1 MTSSQAP
8 ELTGFDELFIE
19 FAHDLRF
26 HGMVIGSDDVIT
38 YLSAISV
45 LNASDIM
52 DVYWSGRIT
61 LVRKK
66 DNIPLYNKRFQA
78 FFLDISDNE
87 PDARKVKLKSSANAG
102 ATLEVPNV
110 EQGLPSEVI
119 EDETRLGYM
128 ASAADI
134 SRHKAFA
141 DCTDEELNRFRKL
154 ISMLKV
160 SPPKRRTYRTQ
171 STPKGK
177 VLDMRRMA
185 RETMRSLGEPKDLT
199 YIKRKE
205 KLRSIVFILDVS
217 GSMADYSRNLL
228 QLAYSARRANTK
240 VEVFCFGTR
249 LTRITKSID
258 KRTPDE
264 AMRLAGESVLDWDGG
279 TRIGDAITTF
289 VKESRRSRLGR
300 GAIVV
305 ICSDGL
311 DQGEPQVLDKS
322 MQTLSRLAHKVVW
335 VNPHKGDNED
345 YKPNT
350 IGMIIAD
357 PYIDK
362 IYSGHNYKS
371 LEEFA
376 LELSRMGE
384 IDEVQCFIGC
394 TW

>member
-45 LNASDIM
+45 LDASDIM
-52 DVYWSGRIT
+52 DVYWSGRIA

-110 EQGLPSEVI
+110 EQGLPGEVI

-141 DCTDEELNRFRKL
+141 DCSDEELNRFRKL

-171 STPKGK
+171 TTPKGK

-185 RETMRSLGEPKDLT
+185 RETMRSLGEPTDLM

-279 TRIGDAITTF
+279 TRIGDAIAAF

-311 DQGEPQVLDKS
+311 DQGEPQALDKA
-322 MQTLSRLAHKVVW
+322 MQTLSRLAHKVIW

-345 YKPNT
+345 YVPNT
-350 IGMIIAD
+350 IGMMIAD

-376 LELSRMGE
+376 RELSRMG
-384 IDEVQCFIGC
+384 
-394 TW
+394 

>member
-45 LNASDIM
+45 LNASDIL
-52 DVYWSGRIT
+52 DVYWSGRIA

-78 FFLDISDNE
+78 FFLDISENE

-110 EQGLPSEVI
+110 EQGLPGEVI

-141 DCTDEELNRFRKL
+141 DCSDEELNRFRKL

-185 RETMRSLGEPKDLT
+185 RETMRSLGEPKDLM

-279 TRIGDAITTF
+279 TRIGDAIAAF

-311 DQGEPQVLDKS
+311 DQGEPQALDKA
-322 MQTLSRLAHKVVW
+322 MQTLSRLAHKVIW

-350 IGMIIAD
+350 IGMMIAD
-357 PYIDK
+357 PYIDR
-362 IYSGHNYKS
+362 IFSGHNYKS
-371 LEEFA
+371 IEEFA
-376 LELSRMGE
+376 RELSRMG
-384 IDEVQCFIGC
+384 
-394 TW
+394 

>member
-52 DVYWSGRIT
+52 DVYWSGRIA

-110 EQGLPSEVI
+110 EQGLPGEVI

-141 DCTDEELNRFRKL
+141 DCSDEELNRFRKL

-185 RETMRSLGEPKDLT
+185 RETMRSLGEPKDLM

-279 TRIGDAITTF
+279 TRIGDAIAAF

-311 DQGEPQVLDKS
+311 DQGEPQALDKA
-322 MQTLSRLAHKVVW
+322 MQTLSRLAYKVIW
-335 VNPHKGDNED
+335 VNPHKGDDED

-350 IGMIIAD
+350 IGMMIAD
-357 PYIDK
+357 PYIDR
-362 IYSGHNYKS
+362 IFSGHNYKS
-371 LEEFA
+371 IEEFA
-376 LELSRMGE
+376 RELSRMG
-384 IDEVQCFIGC
+384 
-394 TW
+394 

>member
-19 FAHDLRF
+19 FAQDLRF
-26 HGMVIGSDDVIT
+26 HGLVIGSDDVIT

-52 DVYWSGRIT
+52 DVYWSGRIA

-78 FFLDISDNE
+78 FFLDIGENE

-110 EQGLPSEVI
+110 EQGLPGEVI

-141 DCTDEELNRFRKL
+141 DCSDEEINRFRKL

-171 STPKGK
+171 TTPKGK
-177 VLDMRRMA
+177 ILDMRRMA
-185 RETMRSLGEPKDLT
+185 RETMRSLGEPKDLM

-279 TRIGDAITTF
+279 TRIGDAIAAF

-311 DQGEPQVLDKS
+311 DQGEPQALDKA
-322 MQTLSRLAHKVVW
+322 MQTLSRLAHKVIW

-350 IGMIIAD
+350 IGMMIAD
-357 PYIDK
+357 PYIDR
-362 IYSGHNYKS
+362 IFSGHNFKS
-371 LEEFA
+371 IEEFA
-376 LELSRMGE
+376 RELSRMG
-384 IDEVQCFIGC
+384 
-394 TW
+394 

>member
-19 FAHDLRF
+19 FAQDLRF
-26 HGMVIGSDDVIT
+26 HGLVIGSDDVIT

-45 LNASDIM
+45 LDASDIM
-52 DVYWSGRIT
+52 DVYWSGRIA

-78 FFLDISDNE
+78 FFLDIGETE

-110 EQGLPSEVI
+110 EQGLPGEVI

-141 DCTDEELNRFRKL
+141 DCSDEEINRFRKL

-160 SPPKRRTYRTQ
+160 SPPMRRTYRTQ
-171 STPKGK
+171 TTPKGK

-185 RETMRSLGEPKDLT
+185 RETMRSLGEPKDLM

-279 TRIGDAITTF
+279 TRIGDAIAAF

-311 DQGEPQVLDKS
+311 DQGEPQALDKA
-322 MQTLSRLAHKVVW
+322 MQTLSRLAHKVIW

-350 IGMIIAD
+350 IGMMIAD
-357 PYIDK
+357 PYIDR
-362 IYSGHNYKS
+362 IFSGHNYKS
-371 LEEFA
+371 IEEFA
-376 LELSRMGE
+376 KELSRMG
-384 IDEVQCFIGC
+384 
-394 TW
+394 

>member
-19 FAHDLRF
+19 FAQDLRF

-45 LNASDIM
+45 LDASDIM
-52 DVYWSGRIT
+52 DVYWSGRIA

-78 FFLDISDNE
+78 FFLDIGENE

-110 EQGLPSEVI
+110 EQGLPGEVI

-141 DCTDEELNRFRKL
+141 DCSDEEINRFRKL

-171 STPKGK
+171 TTPKGK

-185 RETMRSLGEPKDLT
+185 RETMRSLGEPKDLM

-279 TRIGDAITTF
+279 TRIGDAIAAF

-311 DQGEPQVLDKS
+311 DQGEPQALDKA
-322 MQTLSRLAHKVVW
+322 MQTLSRLAHKVIW

-350 IGMIIAD
+350 IGMMIAD
-357 PYIDK
+357 PYIDR
-362 IYSGHNYKS
+362 IFSGHNFKS
-371 LEEFA
+371 IEEFA
-376 LELSRMGE
+376 RELSRMG
-384 IDEVQCFIGC
+384 
-394 TW
+394 

>member
-45 LNASDIM
+45 LDASDIM
-52 DVYWSGRIT
+52 DVYWSGRIA

-78 FFLDISDNE
+78 FFLDISENE

-110 EQGLPSEVI
+110 EQGLPGEVI

-141 DCTDEELNRFRKL
+141 DCSDEELNRFRKL

-171 STPKGK
+171 TTPKGK

-185 RETMRSLGEPKDLT
+185 RETMRSLGEPKDLM

-279 TRIGDAITTF
+279 TRIGDAIAAF

-311 DQGEPQVLDKS
+311 DQGEPQALDKA
-322 MQTLSRLAHKVVW
+322 MQTLSRLAHKVIW

-350 IGMIIAD
+350 IGMMIAD
-357 PYIDK
+357 PYIDR
-362 IYSGHNYKS
+362 IFSGHNYKS
-371 LEEFA
+371 IEEFA
-376 LELSRMGE
+376 RELSRMG
-384 IDEVQCFIGC
+384 
-394 TW
+394 

>member
-26 HGMVIGSDDVIT
+26 HGTVIGSDDVIT

-45 LNASDIM
+45 LDAGDIM
-52 DVYWSGRIT
+52 DVYWSGRVT

-66 DNIPLYNKRFQA
+66 DNVPLYNKRFQA
-78 FFLDISDNE
+78 FFLDISENE

-110 EQGLPSEVI
+110 EQGLPGEVI

-141 DCTDEELNRFRKL
+141 ECSDDELNRFRKL

-185 RETMRSLGEPKDLT
+185 RETMRSLGEPKDLMF
-199 YIKRKE
+199 IKRKE

-279 TRIGDAITTF
+279 TRIGDAIAAF

-311 DQGEPQVLDKS
+311 DQGEPQALDKA
-322 MQTLSRLAHKVVW
+322 MQTLSRLAHKVIW

-357 PYIDK
+357 PYIDR
-362 IYSGHNYKS
+362 IFSGHNFKS
-371 LEEFA
+371 IEEFA
-376 LELSRMGE
+376 KELSRMG
-384 IDEVQCFIGC
+384 
-394 TW
+394 

>member
-19 FAHDLRF
+19 FAQDLRF
-26 HGMVIGSDDVIT
+26 HGLVIGSDDVIT

-45 LNASDIM
+45 LDASDIM
-52 DVYWSGRIT
+52 DVYWSGRIA

-78 FFLDISDNE
+78 FFLDIGENE

-110 EQGLPSEVI
+110 EQGLPGEVI

-141 DCTDEELNRFRKL
+141 DCSDEEINRFRKL

-171 STPKGK
+171 TTPKGK

-185 RETMRSLGEPKDLT
+185 RETMRSLGEPKDLM
-199 YIKRKE
+199 YINRKE

-279 TRIGDAITTF
+279 TRIGDAIAAF

-311 DQGEPQVLDKS
+311 DQGEPQALDKA
-322 MQTLSRLAHKVVW
+322 MQTLSRLAHKVIW

-350 IGMIIAD
+350 IGMMIAD
-357 PYIDK
+357 PYIDR
-362 IYSGHNYKS
+362 IFSGHNFKS
-371 LEEFA
+371 IEEFA
-376 LELSRMGE
+376 RELSRMG
-384 IDEVQCFIGC
+384 
-394 TW
+394 

>member
-19 FAHDLRF
+19 FAQDLRF
-26 HGMVIGSDDVIT
+26 HGLVIGSDDVIT

-45 LNASDIM
+45 LDASDIM
-52 DVYWSGRIT
+52 DVYWSGRVT

-66 DNIPLYNKRFQA
+66 DNVPLYNKRFQA
-78 FFLDISDNE
+78 FFLDISENE

-110 EQGLPSEVI
+110 EQGLPGEVI

-141 DCTDEELNRFRKL
+141 DCSDEEINRFRKL

-160 SPPKRRTYRTQ
+160 SPPMRRTYRTQ
-171 STPKGK
+171 TTPKGK

-185 RETMRSLGEPKDLT
+185 RETMRSLGEPKDLM

-279 TRIGDAITTF
+279 TRIGDAIAAF

-311 DQGEPQVLDKS
+311 DQGEPQALDKA
-322 MQTLSRLAHKVVW
+322 MQTLSRLAHKVIW

-350 IGMIIAD
+350 IGMLIAD
-357 PYIDK
+357 PYIDR
-362 IYSGHNYKS
+362 IFSGHNFKS
-371 LEEFA
+371 IEEFA
-376 LELSRMGE
+376 KELSRMG
-384 IDEVQCFIGC
+384 
-394 TW
+394 

>member
-19 FAHDLRF
+19 FAYDLRF

-38 YLSAISV
+38 YLSAIAV
-45 LNASDIM
+45 LDARDIM

-66 DNIPLYNKRFQA
+66 DNVPLYNKRFQA
-78 FFLDISDNE
+78 FFLDISENE

-110 EQGLPSEVI
+110 EQELPGEVI

-141 DCTDEELNRFRKL
+141 DCSDEELNRFRKL

-160 SPPKRRTYRTQ
+160 SPPKRRTFRTQ

-185 RETMRSLGEPKDLT
+185 RETMRSLGEPKDLM

-279 TRIGDAITTF
+279 TRIGDAIAAF

-311 DQGEPQVLDKS
+311 DQGEPQTLDKA
-322 MQTLSRLAHKVVW
+322 MQTLSRLAHKVIW

-350 IGMIIAD
+350 IGMMIAD
-357 PYIDK
+357 PYIDR
-362 IYSGHNYKS
+362 IFSGHNYKS
-371 LEEFA
+371 IEEFA
-376 LELSRMGE
+376 RELSRMG
-384 IDEVQCFIGC
+384 
-394 TW
+394 

>member
-45 LNASDIM
+45 LNANDIM
-52 DVYWSGRIT
+52 DVYWSGRAT

-66 DNIPLYNKRFQA
+66 DSVPLYNKRFQA

-102 ATLEVPNV
+102 ATLEVPNT
-110 EQGLPSEVI
+110 EQGLPGEVI

-154 ISMLKV
+154 ISMLRV

-185 RETMRSLGEPKDLT
+185 RETMRSLGEPKDLM

-279 TRIGDAITTF
+279 TRIGDAITAF

-322 MQTLSRLAHKVVW
+322 MQTLSRLAHRVVW

-376 LELSRMGE
+376 RELSRMG
-384 IDEVQCFIGC
+384 
-394 TW
+394 

>member
-19 FAHDLRF
+19 FAQDLRF
-26 HGMVIGSDDVIT
+26 HGLVIGSDDVIT

-45 LNASDIM
+45 LDARDIM
-52 DVYWSGRIT
+52 DVYWSGRIA

-78 FFLDISDNE
+78 FFLDIGENE

-102 ATLEVPNV
+102 ATLEVPNF
-110 EQGLPSEVI
+110 EQGLPGEVI

-141 DCTDEELNRFRKL
+141 DCSDEEINRFRKL

-171 STPKGK
+171 TTPKGK

-185 RETMRSLGEPKDLT
+185 RETMRSLGEPKDLM

-279 TRIGDAITTF
+279 TRIGDAIAAF

-311 DQGEPQVLDKS
+311 DQGEPQALDKA
-322 MQTLSRLAHKVVW
+322 MQTLSRLAHKVIW

-350 IGMIIAD
+350 IGMMIAD
-357 PYIDK
+357 PYIDR
-362 IYSGHNYKS
+362 IFSGHNYKS
-371 LEEFA
+371 IEEFA
-376 LELSRMGE
+376 RELSRMG
-384 IDEVQCFIGC
+384 
-394 TW
+394 

>member
-45 LNASDIM
+45 LDAGDIM
-52 DVYWSGRIT
+52 DVYWSGRVT

-66 DNIPLYNKRFQA
+66 DNVPLYNKRFQA
-78 FFLDISDNE
+78 FFLDISENE

-110 EQGLPSEVI
+110 EQGLPGEVI

-141 DCTDEELNRFRKL
+141 ECSDDELNRFRKL

-185 RETMRSLGEPKDLT
+185 RETMRSLGEPKDLMF
-199 YIKRKE
+199 IKRKE

-279 TRIGDAITTF
+279 TRIGDAIAAF
-289 VKESRRSRLGR
+289 VKESRRSSLGR

-311 DQGEPQVLDKS
+311 DQGEPQALDKA
-322 MQTLSRLAHKVVW
+322 MQTLSRLAHKVIW

-357 PYIDK
+357 PYIDR
-362 IYSGHNYKS
+362 IFSGHNFKS
-371 LEEFA
+371 IEEFA
-376 LELSRMGE
+376 KELSRMG
-384 IDEVQCFIGC
+384 
-394 TW
+394 

>member
-45 LNASDIM
+45 LDASDIM

-78 FFLDISDNE
+78 FFLDISENE

-110 EQGLPSEVI
+110 EQGLPGEVI

-141 DCTDEELNRFRKL
+141 DCSDEELNRFRKL

-185 RETMRSLGEPKDLT
+185 RETMRSLGEPKDLM

-279 TRIGDAITTF
+279 TRIGDAIAAF

-311 DQGEPQVLDKS
+311 DQGEPQALDKA
-322 MQTLSRLAHKVVW
+322 MQTLSRLAYKVIW

-350 IGMIIAD
+350 IGMMIAD
-357 PYIDK
+357 PYIDR
-362 IYSGHNYKS
+362 IFSGHNYKS
-371 LEEFA
+371 IEEFA
-376 LELSRMGE
+376 RELSRMG
-384 IDEVQCFIGC
+384 
-394 TW
+394 

>member
-45 LNASDIM
+45 LNSSDIM
-52 DVYWSGRIT
+52 DVYWSGRIA

-66 DNIPLYNKRFQA
+66 DSIPLYNKRFQA

-110 EQGLPSEVI
+110 EQGLPGEVI

-141 DCTDEELNRFRKL
+141 DCSDEELNRFRKL
-154 ISMLKV
+154 ISMLKI

-185 RETMRSLGEPKDLT
+185 RETMRSLGEPKDLM

-264 AMRLAGESVLDWDGG
+264 AMRLAGESVMDWDGG
-279 TRIGDAITTF
+279 TRIGDAIAAF

-311 DQGEPQVLDKS
+311 DQGEPQALDKA
-322 MQTLSRLAHKVVW
+322 MQTLSRLAHKVIW

-350 IGMIIAD
+350 IGMMIAD
-357 PYIDK
+357 PYIDR
-362 IYSGHNYKS
+362 IFSGHNYKS
-371 LEEFA
+371 IEEFA
-376 LELSRMGE
+376 RELSRMG
-384 IDEVQCFIGC
+384 
-394 TW
+394 

>member
-45 LNASDIM
+45 LNANDIM
-52 DVYWSGRIT
+52 DVYWSGRAT

-66 DNIPLYNKRFQA
+66 DSVPLYNKRFQA

-102 ATLEVPNV
+102 ATLEVPNT
-110 EQGLPSEVI
+110 EQGLPGEVI

-154 ISMLKV
+154 ISMLRV

-171 STPKGK
+171 TTPKGK

-185 RETMRSLGEPKDLT
+185 RETMRSLGEPKDLMF
-199 YIKRKE
+199 IKRKE

-279 TRIGDAITTF
+279 TRIGDAITAF

-322 MQTLSRLAHKVVW
+322 MQTLSRLAHRVIW

-376 LELSRMGE
+376 RELSRMG
-384 IDEVQCFIGC
+384 
-394 TW
+394 

>member
-19 FAHDLRF
+19 FAQDLRF
-26 HGMVIGSDDVIT
+26 HGLVIGSDDVIT

-45 LNASDIM
+45 LDASDIM
-52 DVYWSGRIT
+52 DVYWSGRIA

-78 FFLDISDNE
+78 FFLDIGENE

-110 EQGLPSEVI
+110 EQGLPGEVI

-141 DCTDEELNRFRKL
+141 DCSDEEINRFRKL

-160 SPPKRRTYRTQ
+160 SPPMRRTYRTQ
-171 STPKGK
+171 TTPKGK

-185 RETMRSLGEPKDLT
+185 RETMRSLGEPKDLM

-279 TRIGDAITTF
+279 TRIGDAIAAF

-311 DQGEPQVLDKS
+311 DQGEPQALDKA
-322 MQTLSRLAHKVVW
+322 MQTLSRLAHKVIW

-350 IGMIIAD
+350 IGMMIAD
-357 PYIDK
+357 PYIDR
-362 IYSGHNYKS
+362 IFSGHNFKS
-371 LEEFA
+371 IEEFA
-376 LELSRMGE
+376 RELSRMG
-384 IDEVQCFIGC
+384 
-394 TW
+394 

>member
-26 HGMVIGSDDVIT
+26 YGMVIGSDDVIT

-78 FFLDISDNE
+78 FFLDISDDE

-110 EQGLPSEVI
+110 EQGLPGDVQ
-119 EDETRLGYM
+119 EDESRMGYM

-134 SRHKAFA
+134 SRYKAFA
-141 DCTDEELNRFRKL
+141 ECSDEELNRFRKL

-185 RETMRSLGEPKDLT
+185 RETMRSLGEPKDLM
-199 YIKRKE
+199 YLKRKE

-279 TRIGDAITTF
+279 TRIGDAIATF

-300 GAIVV
+300 GAIVI

-311 DQGEPQVLDKS
+311 DQGEPQALDKA
-322 MQTLSRLAHKVVW
+322 MQTLSRLAHKVIW

-345 YKPNT
+345 YVPNT
-350 IGMIIAD
+350 IGMMIAD
-357 PYIDK
+357 PYIDR
-362 IYSGHNYKS
+362 IFSGHNFKS
-371 LEEFA
+371 IEEFA
-376 LELSRMGE
+376 RELSRMG
-384 IDEVQCFIGC
+384 
-394 TW
+394 

>member
-45 LNASDIM
+45 LDAGDIM
-52 DVYWSGRIT
+52 DVYWSGRVT

-66 DNIPLYNKRFQA
+66 DNVPLYNKRFQA
-78 FFLDISDNE
+78 FFPDISENE

-110 EQGLPSEVI
+110 EQGLPGEVI

-141 DCTDEELNRFRKL
+141 ECSDDELNRFRKL

-185 RETMRSLGEPKDLT
+185 RETMRSLGEPKDLMF
-199 YIKRKE
+199 IKRKE

-279 TRIGDAITTF
+279 TRIGDAIAAF
-289 VKESRRSRLGR
+289 VKESRRSSLGR

-311 DQGEPQVLDKS
+311 DQGEPQALDKA
-322 MQTLSRLAHKVVW
+322 MQTLSRLAHKVIW

-357 PYIDK
+357 PYIDR
-362 IYSGHNYKS
+362 IFSGHNFKS
-371 LEEFA
+371 IEEFA
-376 LELSRMGE
+376 KELSRMG
-384 IDEVQCFIGC
+384 
-394 TW
+394 

>member
-38 YLSAISV
+38 YLSAIAV
-45 LNASDIM
+45 LDARDIM

-66 DNIPLYNKRFQA
+66 DNVPLYNKRFQA
-78 FFLDISDNE
+78 FFLDISENE

-110 EQGLPSEVI
+110 EQGLPGEVI

-141 DCTDEELNRFRKL
+141 DCSDEELNRFRKL

-185 RETMRSLGEPKDLT
+185 RETMRSLGEPKDLM

-279 TRIGDAITTF
+279 TRIGDAIAAF

-311 DQGEPQVLDKS
+311 DQGEPQTLDKA
-322 MQTLSRLAHKVVW
+322 MQTLSRLAHKVIW

-350 IGMIIAD
+350 IGMMIAD
-357 PYIDK
+357 PYIDR
-362 IYSGHNYKS
+362 IFSGHNYKS
-371 LEEFA
+371 IEEFA
-376 LELSRMGE
+376 RELSRMG
-384 IDEVQCFIGC
+384 
-394 TW
+394 

>member
-45 LNASDIM
+45 LDASDIM
-52 DVYWSGRIT
+52 DVYWSGRVT

-66 DNIPLYNKRFQA
+66 DNVPLYNMRFQA
-78 FFLDISDNE
+78 FFLDISEDE

-110 EQGLPSEVI
+110 EQGLPGEVI

-141 DCTDEELNRFRKL
+141 ECSDDELNRFRKL

-185 RETMRSLGEPKDLT
+185 RETMRSLGEPKDLMF
-199 YIKRKE
+199 IKRKE

-279 TRIGDAITTF
+279 TRIGDAIAAF

-311 DQGEPQVLDKS
+311 DQGEPQALDKA
-322 MQTLSRLAHKVVW
+322 MQTLSRLAHKVIW

-357 PYIDK
+357 PYIDR
-362 IYSGHNYKS
+362 IYSGHNFKS
-371 LEEFA
+371 IEEFA
-376 LELSRMGE
+376 RELSRMG
-384 IDEVQCFIGC
+384 
-394 TW
+394 

>member
-19 FAHDLRF
+19 FAQDLRF
-26 HGMVIGSDDVIT
+26 HGLVIGSDDVIT

-52 DVYWSGRIT
+52 DVYWSGRIA

-78 FFLDISDNE
+78 FFLDIGENE

-110 EQGLPSEVI
+110 EQGLPGEVI

-141 DCTDEELNRFRKL
+141 DCSDEEINRFRKL

-171 STPKGK
+171 TTPKGK

-185 RETMRSLGEPKDLT
+185 RETMRSLGEPKDLM

-279 TRIGDAITTF
+279 TRIGDAIAAF

-311 DQGEPQVLDKS
+311 DQGEPQALDKA
-322 MQTLSRLAHKVVW
+322 MQTLSRLAHKVIW

-350 IGMIIAD
+350 IGMMIAD
-357 PYIDK
+357 PYIDR
-362 IYSGHNYKS
+362 IFSGHNFKS
-371 LEEFA
+371 IEEFA
-376 LELSRMGE
+376 RELSRMG
-384 IDEVQCFIGC
+384 
-394 TW
+394 

>member
-45 LNASDIM
+45 LDASDIM

-78 FFLDISDNE
+78 FFLDISENE

-110 EQGLPSEVI
+110 EQGLPGEVI

-185 RETMRSLGEPKDLT
+185 RETMRSLGEPKDLM

-279 TRIGDAITTF
+279 TRIGDAIAAF

-311 DQGEPQVLDKS
+311 DQGEPQALDKA
-322 MQTLSRLAHKVVW
+322 MQTLSRLAHKVIW

-350 IGMIIAD
+350 IGMMIAD
-357 PYIDK
+357 PYIDR
-362 IYSGHNYKS
+362 IFSGHNFKS
-371 LEEFA
+371 IEEFA
-376 LELSRMGE
+376 KELSRMG
-384 IDEVQCFIGC
+384 
-394 TW
+394 

>member
-19 FAHDLRF
+19 FAQDLRF
-26 HGMVIGSDDVIT
+26 HGLVIGSDDVIT

-45 LNASDIM
+45 LDASDIM
-52 DVYWSGRIT
+52 DVYWSGRIA

-78 FFLDISDNE
+78 FFLDIGENE

-110 EQGLPSEVI
+110 EQGLPGEVI

-141 DCTDEELNRFRKL
+141 DCSDEEINRFRKL

-171 STPKGK
+171 TTPKGK

-185 RETMRSLGEPKDLT
+185 RETMRSLGEQKDLM

-279 TRIGDAITTF
+279 TRIGDAIAAF

-311 DQGEPQVLDKS
+311 DQGEPQALDKA
-322 MQTLSRLAHKVVW
+322 MQTLSRLAHKVIW

-350 IGMIIAD
+350 IGMMIAD
-357 PYIDK
+357 PYIDR
-362 IYSGHNYKS
+362 IFSGHNFKS
-371 LEEFA
+371 IEEFA
-376 LELSRMGE
+376 RELSRMG
-384 IDEVQCFIGC
+384 
-394 TW
+394 

>member
-45 LNASDIM
+45 LNANDIM
-52 DVYWSGRIT
+52 DVYWSGRAT

-66 DNIPLYNKRFQA
+66 DSVPLYNKRFQA

-102 ATLEVPNV
+102 ATLEVPNT
-110 EQGLPSEVI
+110 EQGLPGEVI

-141 DCTDEELNRFRKL
+141 DCSDEELNRFRKL

-185 RETMRSLGEPKDLT
+185 RETMRSLGEPKDLM

-350 IGMIIAD
+350 IGMIIAN

-376 LELSRMGE
+376 RELSRMG
-384 IDEVQCFIGC
+384 
-394 TW
+394 

>member
-19 FAHDLRF
+19 FAQDLRF
-26 HGMVIGSDDVIT
+26 HGLVIGSDDVIT

-45 LNASDIM
+45 LDASDIM
-52 DVYWSGRIT
+52 DVYWSGRIA

-78 FFLDISDNE
+78 FFLDIGENE

-110 EQGLPSEVI
+110 EQGLPGEVI

-141 DCTDEELNRFRKL
+141 DCSDEEINRFRKL

-160 SPPKRRTYRTQ
+160 SPPMRRTYRTQ
-171 STPKGK
+171 TTPKGK

-185 RETMRSLGEPKDLT
+185 RETMRSLGEPKDLM

-279 TRIGDAITTF
+279 TRIGDAIAAF

-311 DQGEPQVLDKS
+311 DQGEPQALDKA
-322 MQTLSRLAHKVVW
+322 MQTLSRLAHKVIW

-350 IGMIIAD
+350 IGMMIAD
-357 PYIDK
+357 PYIDR
-362 IYSGHNYKS
+362 IFSGHNYKS
-371 LEEFA
+371 IEEFA
-376 LELSRMGE
+376 RELSRMG
-384 IDEVQCFIGC
+384 
-394 TW
+394 

>member
-19 FAHDLRF
+19 FAQDLRF
-26 HGMVIGSDDVIT
+26 HGLVIGSDDVIT

-52 DVYWSGRIT
+52 DVYWSGRIA

-78 FFLDISDNE
+78 FFLDIGENE

-110 EQGLPSEVI
+110 EQGLPGEVI

-141 DCTDEELNRFRKL
+141 DCSDEEINRFRKL

-171 STPKGK
+171 TTPKGK

-185 RETMRSLGEPKDLT
+185 RETMRSLGEPKDLM

-279 TRIGDAITTF
+279 TWIGDTIAAF
-289 VKESRRSRLGR
+289 VKESPRSRLGR

-311 DQGEPQVLDKS
+311 DQGEPQALDKA
-322 MQTLSRLAHKVVW
+322 MQTLSRLAHKVIW

-350 IGMIIAD
+350 IGMMIAD
-357 PYIDK
+357 PYIDR
-362 IYSGHNYKS
+362 IFSGHNFKS
-371 LEEFA
+371 IEEFA
-376 LELSRMGE
+376 RELSRMG
-384 IDEVQCFIGC
+384 
-394 TW
+394 

>member
-26 HGMVIGSDDVIT
+26 HGIVIGSDDVIT

-45 LNASDIM
+45 LDAGDIM
-52 DVYWSGRIT
+52 DVYWSGRAT

-66 DNIPLYNKRFQA
+66 DNVPLYNKRFQA
-78 FFLDISDNE
+78 FFLDIGENE

-110 EQGLPSEVI
+110 EQGLPGEVI

-141 DCTDEELNRFRKL
+141 DCSDEEINRFRKL

-171 STPKGK
+171 TTPKGK

-185 RETMRSLGEPKDLT
+185 RETMRSLGEPKDLM

-279 TRIGDAITTF
+279 TRIGDAIAAF

-311 DQGEPQVLDKS
+311 DQGEPQALDKA
-322 MQTLSRLAHKVVW
+322 MQTLSRLAHKVIW

-350 IGMIIAD
+350 IGMMIAD
-357 PYIDK
+357 PYIDR
-362 IYSGHNYKS
+362 IFSGHNFKS
-371 LEEFA
+371 IEEFA
-376 LELSRMGE
+376 KELSRMG
-384 IDEVQCFIGC
+384 
-394 TW
+394 

>member
-19 FAHDLRF
+19 FAQDLRF
-26 HGMVIGSDDVIT
+26 HGLVIGSDDVIT

-45 LNASDIM
+45 LDASDIM
-52 DVYWSGRIT
+52 DVYWSGRIA

-78 FFLDISDNE
+78 FFLDIGENE

-110 EQGLPSEVI
+110 EQGLPGEVI

-141 DCTDEELNRFRKL
+141 DCSDEEINRFRKL

-171 STPKGK
+171 TTPKGK

-185 RETMRSLGEPKDLT
+185 RETMRSLGEPKDLM

-279 TRIGDAITTF
+279 TRIGDAIAAF
-289 VKESRRSRLGR
+289 VKESRRARLGR

-311 DQGEPQVLDKS
+311 DQGEPQALDKA
-322 MQTLSRLAHKVVW
+322 MQTLSRLAHKVIW

-350 IGMIIAD
+350 IGMMIAD
-357 PYIDK
+357 PYIDR
-362 IYSGHNYKS
+362 IFSGHNFKS
-371 LEEFA
+371 IEEFA
-376 LELSRMGE
+376 KELSRMG
-384 IDEVQCFIGC
+384 
-394 TW
+394 

>member
-19 FAHDLRF
+19 FAQDLRF
-26 HGMVIGSDDVIT
+26 HGLVIGSDDVIT

-45 LNASDIM
+45 LDASDIM
-52 DVYWSGRIT
+52 DVYWSGRIA

-78 FFLDISDNE
+78 FFLDIGETE

-110 EQGLPSEVI
+110 EQGLPGEVI

-141 DCTDEELNRFRKL
+141 DCSDEEINRFRKL

-160 SPPKRRTYRTQ
+160 SPPMRRTYRTQ
-171 STPKGK
+171 TTPKGK

-185 RETMRSLGEPKDLT
+185 RETMRSLGEPKDLM

-279 TRIGDAITTF
+279 TRIGDAIAAF

-311 DQGEPQVLDKS
+311 DQGEPQALDKA
-322 MQTLSRLAHKVVW
+322 MQTLSRLAHKVIW

-350 IGMIIAD
+350 IGMLIAD
-357 PYIDK
+357 PYIDR
-362 IYSGHNYKS
+362 IFSGHNFKS
-371 LEEFA
+371 IEEFA
-376 LELSRMGE
+376 KELSRMG
-384 IDEVQCFIGC
+384 
-394 TW
+394 

>member
-52 DVYWSGRIT
+52 DVYWSGRIA

-110 EQGLPSEVI
+110 EQGLPGEVI

-141 DCTDEELNRFRKL
+141 DCSDEEINRFRKL

-171 STPKGK
+171 TTPKGK

-185 RETMRSLGEPKDLT
+185 RETMRSLGEPKDLM

-279 TRIGDAITTF
+279 TRIGDAIAAF

-311 DQGEPQVLDKS
+311 DQGEPQALDKA
-322 MQTLSRLAHKVVW
+322 MQTLSRLAHKVIW

-350 IGMIIAD
+350 IGMMIAD
-357 PYIDK
+357 PYIDR
-362 IYSGHNYKS
+362 IFSGHNYKS
-371 LEEFA
+371 IEEFA
-376 LELSRMGE
+376 RELSRMG
-384 IDEVQCFIGC
+384 
-394 TW
+394 

>member
-26 HGMVIGSDDVIT
+26 HGLVIGSDDVIT

-45 LNASDIM
+45 LTASDIM

-78 FFLDISDNE
+78 FFLDISDDE
-87 PDARKVKLKSSANAG
+87 PDARKLKLKSSANAG

-110 EQGLPSEVI
+110 EQGLPGDVQ
-119 EDETRLGYM
+119 EDESRMGYM

-134 SRHKAFA
+134 SRYKAFA
-141 DCTDEELNRFRKL
+141 ECSDEELNRFRKL

-185 RETMRSLGEPKDLT
+185 RETMRSLGEPKDLM

-205 KLRSIVFILDVS
+205 KIRSIVFILDVS

-279 TRIGDAITTF
+279 TRIGDAIAAF

-300 GAIVV
+300 GAIVI

-311 DQGEPQVLDKS
+311 DQGEPQALDKA
-322 MQTLSRLAHKVVW
+322 MQTLSRLAHRVIW

-345 YKPNT
+345 YVPNT
-350 IGMIIAD
+350 IGMMIAD
-357 PYIDK
+357 PYIDR
-362 IYSGHNYKS
+362 IFSGHNFKNI
-371 LEEFA
+371 EEFA
-376 LELSRMGE
+376 RELSRMG
-384 IDEVQCFIGC
+384 
-394 TW
+394 

>member
-45 LNASDIM
+45 LDASDIM

-66 DNIPLYNKRFQA
+66 DNVPLYNKRFQA
-78 FFLDISDNE
+78 FFLDISENE

-110 EQGLPSEVI
+110 EQGLPGEVI

-141 DCTDEELNRFRKL
+141 ECSDEELNRFRKL

-185 RETMRSLGEPKDLT
+185 RETMRSLGEPKDLM

-279 TRIGDAITTF
+279 TRIGDSIAAF

-311 DQGEPQVLDKS
+311 DQGEPQTLDKA
-322 MQTLSRLAHKVVW
+322 MQTLSRLAHKVIW

-345 YKPNT
+345 YTPNT

-357 PYIDK
+357 PYIDR
-362 IYSGHNYKS
+362 IFSGHNFKS
-371 LEEFA
+371 IEDFA
-376 LELSRMGE
+376 RELSRMG
-384 IDEVQCFIGC
+384 
-394 TW
+394 

>member
-1 MTSSQAP
+1 
-8 ELTGFDELFIE
+8 
-19 FAHDLRF
+19 
-26 HGMVIGSDDVIT
+26 
-38 YLSAISV
+38 
-45 LNASDIM
+45 M
-52 DVYWSGRIT
+52 DVYWSGRVT

-66 DNIPLYNKRFQA
+66 DNVPLYNKRFQA
-78 FFLDISDNE
+78 FFLDISENE

-110 EQGLPSEVI
+110 EQGLPGEVI

-141 DCTDEELNRFRKL
+141 ECSDDELNRFRKL

-185 RETMRSLGEPKDLT
+185 RETMRSLGEPKDLMF
-199 YIKRKE
+199 IKRKE

-279 TRIGDAITTF
+279 TRIGDAIAAF

-305 ICSDGL
+305 VCSDGL
-311 DQGEPQVLDKS
+311 DQGEPQALDKA
-322 MQTLSRLAHKVVW
+322 MQTLSRLAHKVIW

-357 PYIDK
+357 PYIDR
-362 IYSGHNYKS
+362 IFSGHNFKS
-371 LEEFA
+371 IEEFA
-376 LELSRMGE
+376 KELSRMG
-384 IDEVQCFIGC
+384 
-394 TW
+394 

>member
-19 FAHDLRF
+19 FAHDLRL

-45 LNASDIM
+45 LDASDIM

-78 FFLDISDNE
+78 FFLDISDSE

-102 ATLEVPNV
+102 ATLEVPNT
-110 EQGLPSEVI
+110 EQGLPGEVI

-141 DCTDEELNRFRKL
+141 DCSDEELNRFRKL

-171 STPKGK
+171 TTPKGK

-185 RETMRSLGEPKDLT
+185 RETMRSLGEPKDLM

-279 TRIGDAITTF
+279 TRIGDAITAF

-305 ICSDGL
+305 VCSDGL

-376 LELSRMGE
+376 RELSRMG
-384 IDEVQCFIGC
+384 
-394 TW
+394 